1 METLD
6 YNSLYQIIKYQYD
19 KIKKARDETMTE
31 EELARRAMYDKGLDF
46 VYNPSFN
53 GLGEL
58 TSNMIMP
65 TPPQREIDD
74 PSRYIYNSREW

>member
-19 KIKKARDETMTE
+19 KIKKARDGGMTE
-31 EELARRAMYDKGLDF
+31 EELARRAMYDKSLDF
-46 VYNPSFN
+46 VNNPSFM

-58 TSNMIMP
+58 TSNMILP
-65 TPPQREIDD
+65 TPPEREPED
-74 PSRYIYNSREW
+74 PSRYIYNSRDW